1 MLQCVGAVSSEKK
14 KNILSAAALLIEK
27 GSCCWHVA
35 AGGSPTVTGCGTR
48 GCLQL
53 LSQKGNAAGARSWE
67 MASGHSREV
76 LAAGDQ

>member
-1 MLQCVGAVSSEKK
+1 MWVQSLQKK
-14 KNILSAAALLIEK
+14 KKKIVSAAALLSKK

-35 AGGSPTVTGCGTR
+35 AGGSPPVTGCGTH
-48 GCLQL
+48 GCLQP

-67 MASGHSREV
+67 MASGHSRGV